1 MKTIKVTFCLWA
13 VLGCA
18 ACSPSHE
25 TMQKGLYEPT
35 WESLSQYGE
44 APEWFQDAKFGIWAH
59 WGPQCQPEQGD
70 WYARNMYNEGSRQYK
85 WHVEHYGHPSE
96 SGFKEVIHSWKGDKW
111 NPDSLLALY
120 KKAGAKYFFA
130 MGNHHDNFDLWDSK
144 HQKWNS
150 VNMGPRKDI
159 LAGWE
164 KAARANGLR
173 FGVSIHAAHAWTWM
187 ETAQRSDK
195 QGEKAGV
202 PYDGKLTKED
212 GKGTWWEGYDP
223 QELYAQNH
231 PLSEGSEDIHRIH
244 SQWAWENGAAL
255 PSEAYCR
262 NFFDRTV
269 DMINKYRP
277 DMVYY
282 DDTSAPLWPAS
293 DYGLQTVAH
302 LYNKSLK
309 EHDGK
314 NEAVVFAKILTEQQ
328 KECLVWDVEKGVP
341 DRMQEKPWQTC
352 TCLGNWH
359 YDRHKYET
367 NGYKSAATVVGML
380 VDIISK
386 NGNLLLSVPM
396 RGDGSIDEKE
406 KAILEGI
413 ASWMEV
419 NGEGVYGTRP
429 WHIFGEGPVAEDQNP
444 LKGQGFN
451 EGKHWAYTAEDI
463 RFVVKED
470 VIYAHVMAWPE
481 NGEVLVKSLSAG
493 NHWEDGIVSRVELL
507 GYGSPLEYS
516 QQNDGL
522 VVRLPEEKP
531 NPISLTLKIS
541 TIR

>member
-1 MKTIKVTFCLWA
+1 
-13 VLGCA
+13 
-18 ACSPSHE
+18 
-25 TMQKGLYEPT
+25 
-35 WESLSQYGE
+35 
-44 APEWFQDAKFGIWAH
+44 
-59 WGPQCQPEQGD
+59 
-70 WYARNMYNEGSRQYK
+70 MYNEGSRQYK

-282 DDTSAPLWPAS
+282 DDTSAPLWPTS

-419 NGEGVYGTRP
+419 NGEGVYSTRP

-451 EGKHWAYTAEDI
+451 EGKHRAYTAEDI